1 MPTASKSS
9 STPLTQAPGN
19 TARAPTAIV
28 SAPPKRLARV
38 LCLDDFQKAARKH
51 LPRPIYSYVADA
63 AETSSAYRA
72 NRSAFSSYELVPRVM
87 VDITQ
92 RDMGVDLLGRRWDAP
107 FGIALAGLLALSARR
122 GDLVP
127 ARGAGEEK
135 VRLVLSRSSRIRMEA
150 GLHTKRSTW
159 FQGYLPGDGDGI
171 MALVDRVTTAG

>member
-1 MPTASKSS
+1 
-9 STPLTQAPGN
+9 
-19 TARAPTAIV
+19 APTAIV

-92 RDMGVDLLGRRWDAP
+92 RDRGVDLLGRRWDAP
-107 FGIALAGLLALSARR
+107 LTGAIWSWLERR
-122 GDLVP
+122 GRRTCP
-127 ARGAGEEK
+127 SCSA
-135 VRLVLSRSSRIRMEA
+135 
-150 GLHTKRSTW
+150 
-159 FQGYLPGDGDGI
+159 
-171 MALVDRVTTAG
+171 ALR